1 MTTQHA
7 LTLDKAADTNLHSS
21 SSSPFYGLGVLGEV
35 VDLAPNFDLEDC
47 NATTTTRIKTGV
59 IHNAKHHT

>member
-21 SSSPFYGLGVLGEV
+21 SSRPFDDLGVLGEV
-35 VDLAPNFDLEDC
+35 VDLAPNNYKNQNWCDTQC
-47 NATTTTRIKTGV
+47 
-59 IHNAKHHT
+59 